1 MVAVAVMAAGVAG
14 AMAAGA
20 MAAGAGLAV
29 TALVAG
35 AGAIQALAVL
45 TYGSGLAVA
54 ALPVGAATEY
64 VAAGAA
70 MTAIVVDEMN
80 QHTTAESYNNP
91 NISNHRL
98 SFEYKHLLLCIGF
111 ITKSMHR
118 IIRNRK
124 ITLLA

>member
-1 MVAVAVMAAGVAG
+1 MVAVAVMVAGVAG

-54 ALPVGAATEY
+54 AMAVGAATEY

-80 QHTTAESYNNP
+80 QHTTKSYNNP

-98 SFEYKHLLLCIGF
+98 SFEYRQLLLCIGF
-111 ITKSMHR
+111 IAKSLHLHKHE
-118 IIRNRK
+118 I
-124 ITLLA
+124 